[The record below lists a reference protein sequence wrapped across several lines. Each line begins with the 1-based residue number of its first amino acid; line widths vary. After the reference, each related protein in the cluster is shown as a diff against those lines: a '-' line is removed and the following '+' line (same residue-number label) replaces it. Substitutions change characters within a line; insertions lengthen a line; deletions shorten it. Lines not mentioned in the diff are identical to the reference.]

1 MSMYSGNTGNVAAA
15 DYAVYEASSASA
27 AKKTSGNYGRTIGN
41 PKLSDEGAK
50 YYEELKSKYSDMEFI
65 LVSDDQK
72 QVAEANAAAYANGSK
87 TVVLINES
95 KIEDMATN
103 KEVRDKYE
111 AIINNSRFQISQIA
125 QSLKNSGA
133 NVKGYGVKIDD
144 GGTAKLFAVLKKSSA
159 AQKERIEK
167 KAEQKKA
174 DKKAKEKKA
183 AKEEAQERLKDKKT
197 DIEDDSDTVT
207 ITANSIEELMNK
219 INDYTFA
226 EKSDNTLTD
235 YEKMLGQS
243 IDFKG

>member
-1 MSMYSGNTGNVAAA
+1 MSNLGNTGNVGAAN
-15 DYAVYEASSASA
+15 YAVYEANSTSS
-27 AKKTSGNYGRTIGN
+27 AKKTSGNYGKTIGN
-41 PKLSDEGAK
+41 PKLSEEGAK
-50 YYEELKSKYSDMEFI
+50 YYEELKSKNSDMEFI

-72 QVAEANAAAYANGSK
+72 EQAEANAAAYANGSK

-95 KIEDMATN
+95 KIEEMASN

-111 AIINNSRFQISQIA
+111 AVINNSRLQISQMA
-125 QSLKNSGA
+125 QSLQNSGA

-144 GGTAKLFAVLKKSSA
+144 GGNAKFFAVLEKSSA
-159 AQKERIEK
+159 AQRERIEK

-174 DKKAKEKKA
+174 DKKAKEKKTA
-183 AKEEAQERLKDKKT
+183 REEAKERLENRKTDKK
-197 DIEDDSDTVT
+197 EDSDTVT

-226 EKSDNTLTD
+226 EKSDNAMTD

>member
-1 MSMYSGNTGNVAAA
+1 MSMNSGNTGNVGAPN
-15 DYAVYEASSASA
+15 YSVYETDRSSSA
-27 AKKTSGNYGRTIGN
+27 KRTSGNYGKAIGN

-72 QVAEANAAAYANGSK
+72 QQAEANAAAYANNKK

-95 KIEDMATN
+95 KIEEMATN

-111 AIINNSRFQISQIA
+111 AVISNSRFQISQMA
-125 QSLKNSGA
+125 QNLKNSGA
-133 NVKGYGVKIDD
+133 NVKGYGVKVDD
-144 GGTAKLFAVLKKSSA
+144 GGNAKFFAVLEKGSA
-159 AQKERIEK
+159 AQRERIEK

-174 DKKAKEKKA
+174 DKKAQEKKA
-183 AKEEAQERLKDKKT
+183 AQKEKQERLTNKKP
-197 DIEDDSDTVT
+197 DRWDDSDTVT
-207 ITANSIEELMNK
+207 ITANSIEELMDK

-226 EKSDNTLTD
+226 EKSDNAMTD

>member
-1 MSMYSGNTGNVAAA
+1 MSMNSGNTGNVGAAN
-15 DYAVYEASSASA
+15 YAVYEANSASSA
-27 AKKTSGNYGRTIGN
+27 KRTSGNYGKTIGN

-72 QVAEANAAAYANGSK
+72 QQAEANAAAYANNKK

-95 KIEDMATN
+95 KIEEMATD

-111 AIINNSRFQISQIA
+111 AVISNSRFQISQMA
-125 QSLKNSGA
+125 QNLKNSGA
-133 NVKGYGVKIDD
+133 NVKGYGVKVDD
-144 GGTAKLFAVLKKSSA
+144 GGNAKFFAVLEKSSA
-159 AQKERIEK
+159 AQRERIEK

-174 DKKAKEKKA
+174 DKKAQEKKA
-183 AKEEAQERLKDKKT
+183 AQKEKQERLTNKKT
-197 DIEDDSDTVT
+197 DKWDDSDTVT
-207 ITANSIEELMNK
+207 ITANSIEELMDK

-226 EKSDNTLTD
+226 EKSDNTMTD